1 LAVDLGHRNDVPAFS
16 SSADLLVDGIQYM
29 ATGTPPPLGGW
40 STFTARFISKDA
52 NEGDSIT
59 IQLVSSVPQGNFDN
73 VSLTSEPVPEPSSM
87 LLLLLAYC
95 R

>member
-1 LAVDLGHRNDVPAFS
+1 
-16 SSADLLVDGIQYM
+16 
-29 ATGTPPPLGGW
+29 
-40 STFTARFISKDA
+40 
-52 NEGDSIT
+52 
-59 IQLVSSVPQGNFDN
+59 VPQGNFDN